1 MSIFLRQQLWMGTHS
16 SSPSRVKDSGD
27 LLSDYLQKNPDL
39 IGSSIAAKFEDAKN
53 GNLPF
58 LFKVLS
64 IAKALSIQSH
74 PDKATAEKLHIEQPD
89 VYKGAYM
96 VCISWSLGCVLV
108 PFTMHS

>member
-1 MSIFLRQQLWMGTHS
+1 
-16 SSPSRVKDSGD
+16 VKDSGD

-39 IGSSIAAKFEDAKN
+39 IGSSIAAKYEDAKN

-74 PDKATAEKLHIEQPD
+74 PDKQTAEKLHAEAPKI
-89 VYKGAYM
+89 YKGGF
-96 VCISWSLGCVLV
+96 ISFLE
-108 PFTMHS
+108 

>member
-74 PDKATAEKLHIEQPD
+74 PDKQTAEKLHAEAPKI
-89 VYKGAYM
+89 YKGT
-96 VCISWSLGCVLV
+96 VILFL
-108 PFTMHS
+108 